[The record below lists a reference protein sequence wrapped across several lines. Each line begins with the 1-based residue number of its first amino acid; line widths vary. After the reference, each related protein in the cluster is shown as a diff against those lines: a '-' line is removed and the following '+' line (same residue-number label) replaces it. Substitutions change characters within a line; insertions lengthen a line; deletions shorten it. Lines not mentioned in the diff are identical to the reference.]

1 MLNSDLRAEFRKMA
15 IGVLIMTAIMVAVF
29 ALIGKFSYKVIT
41 GALLGATVTIIN
53 HLFLTYSVVRIVEKE
68 DAGNG
73 KSFMKLSYLI
83 RLAIIAA
90 TIIIAI
96 KVPVFNYIAVAI
108 PFLFPRIV
116 IVAIHLIDS
125 WKEKR
130 K

>member
-1 MLNSDLRAEFRKMA
+1 MA

-41 GALLGATVTIIN
+41 GAVLGATVTIIN

-83 RLAIIAA
+83 RLAIIAV
-90 TIIIAI
+90 TIIVAI

-116 IVAIHLIDS
+116 IVATHLIDS

>member
-1 MLNSDLRAEFRKMA
+1 MLNSDLRAEFRKMT

-73 KSFMKLSYLI
+73 KSFMKLSYMI
-83 RLAIIAA
+83 RLVIIAA

-116 IVAIHLIDS
+116 IVAIHFIDS